1 MNTLMRTTRM
11 PSLRSMMEDFWNTE
25 SLFGKSLFNN
35 DGGDLPAVNIKETD
49 ITFEI
54 EVAAPGYKKEDFKV
68 DIDNGMLTISAEN
81 KNESEESKE
90 NYTRREFS
98 YSSFSRSFSLPETVK
113 EEDVKAK
120 YENGLLHMT
129 LKKSEKAQVHK
140 KTIAIE

>member
-25 SLFGKSLFNN
+25 SLFGKSLFAG

-49 ITFEI
+49 KTFEI

-81 KNESEESKE
+81 KNEAEESKE

-98 YSSFSRSFSLPETVK
+98 YSSFSRSFTLPETVK
-113 EEDVKAK
+113 QEDVKAK

-129 LKKSEKAQVHK
+129 LQKSEKALVQK

>member
-25 SLFGKSLFNN
+25 SLFGKSLFAN

-49 ITFEI
+49 NTFEI

-81 KNESEESKE
+81 KNETEESKE

-98 YSSFSRSFSLPETVK
+98 YSSFSRSFSLPDTVK

-129 LKKSEKAQVHK
+129 LQKSEKAQVHK